1 MQSEVI
7 ILIQGNEARTR
18 LISGKVIPQ
27 WPTSDKRARTAT
39 VRGLCCLVLG
49 LVGRPCPKT
58 DCRKTTAQTQMESCA
73 LFGELPG
80 GQSACKRMLQTIRQ
94 GFGTGI
100 EVFASHQRVI
110 RESET
115 CLKAQRIVYLLAGIW
130 PQVNLEGPQ
139 P

>member
-27 WPTSDKRARTAT
+27 WPTSEKRARTAT
-39 VRGLCCLVLG
+39 VRRLCCLVLG
-49 LVGRPCPKT
+49 LVRP
-58 DCRKTTAQTQMESCA
+58 RRAA
-73 LFGELPG
+73 LSKDRLPQNDRADADGVLCIVGELPG

-100 EVFASHQRVI
+100 EVFASHQRV
-110 RESET
+110 RNM
-115 CLKAQRIVYLLAGIW
+115 
-130 PQVNLEGPQ
+130 PQSPKNC
-139 P
+139 